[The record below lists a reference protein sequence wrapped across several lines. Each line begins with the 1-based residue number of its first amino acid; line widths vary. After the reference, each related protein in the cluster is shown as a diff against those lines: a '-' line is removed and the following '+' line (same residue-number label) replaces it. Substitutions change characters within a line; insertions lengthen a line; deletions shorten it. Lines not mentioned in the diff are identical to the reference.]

1 MVMYLLKLD
10 NSVVGILSQKNNKF
24 KKGEKELTAFTD
36 IYDRALV
43 TMQDYTLDKLA
54 ETNYDAFL
62 LFMKSL
68 LKSGIPFFNCC
79 LNSLEFEDIEET
91 EIDEDGNESQVTNTY
106 FVADLTNKEQSIL
119 AMVLVYEWF
128 KRDVNDAR
136 QYRQKLSTR
145 DFKTESS
152 YQSLQKRSEYLD
164 KMKEQIVQE
173 IQNYQ
178 VDNMDS
184 LYEQYGGL

>member
-1 MVMYLLKLD
+1 M
-10 NSVVGILSQKNNKF
+10 I
-24 KKGEKELTAFTD
+24 AFTD
-36 IYDRALV
+36 IYDRALT
-43 TMQDYTLDKLA
+43 TMQDYTLDNLA

-62 LFMKSL
+62 LFMKAL
-68 LKSGIPFFNCC
+68 LKSGIPFFNNC
-79 LNSLEFEDIEET
+79 LHSLNYQDVEET
-91 EIDEDGNESQVTNTY
+91 EIDDGGNETTVVNTY
-106 FVADLTNKEQSIL
+106 FTEDLTEKEQSIL
-119 AMVLVYEWF
+119 AMIIVYEWF

-136 QYRQKLSTR
+136 QFRQKLSTR

-178 VDNMDS
+178 IENMDA

>member
-1 MVMYLLKLD
+1 MKNPSNEGGVPINVRFEYINAEEEQVLSEKYTVYL
-10 NSVVGILSQKNNKF
+10 SVENNK
-24 KKGEKELTAFTD
+24 
-36 IYDRALV
+36 
-43 TMQDYTLDKLA
+43 
-54 ETNYDAFL
+54 
-62 LFMKSL
+62 
-68 LKSGIPFFNCC
+68 
-79 LNSLEFEDIEET
+79 FEDIEET
-91 EIDEDGNESQVTNTY
+91 EIDEDGNESQVINTY

>member
-1 MVMYLLKLD
+1 MTPFV
-10 NSVVGILSQKNNKF
+10 
-24 KKGEKELTAFTD
+24 D
-36 IYDRALV
+36 IYDKALV
-43 TMQDYTLDKLA
+43 TMQDYKLDKLA
-54 ETNYDAFL
+54 QTNYEAFL

-68 LKSGIPFFNCC
+68 LKSGVPFFNCC
-79 LNSLEFEDIEET
+79 LKSLEYVDLIEHTTDINGEEL
-91 EIDEDGNESQVTNTY
+91 EVKNTY
-106 FVADLTNKEQSIL
+106 FVSDLDNKEQSIL
-119 AMVLVYEWF
+119 AMVLTYEWF

-152 YQSLQKRSEYLD
+152 YQSLQKRSEYMD

-178 VDNMDS
+178 IEHMDE
-184 LYEQYGGL
+184 LAEKYGGL

>member
-1 MVMYLLKLD
+1 MV
-10 NSVVGILSQKNNKF
+10 
-24 KKGEKELTAFTD
+24 AFTE

-43 TMQDYTLDKLA
+43 TMQDYTIDKLA
-54 ETNYDAFL
+54 ETNYNAFL

-79 LNSLEFEDIEET
+79 LNSLDYHDEAEIE
-91 EIDEDGNESQVTNTY
+91 INENGEEVIVINTY
-106 FVADLTNKEQSIL
+106 FDADLTTKEQSIL
-119 AMVLVYEWF
+119 AMILVYEWF

-136 QYRQKLSTR
+136 QYRQKLNTR
-145 DFKTESS
+145 DFKAESS

-164 KMKEQIVQE
+164 KMKEQICQE

-184 LYEQYGGL
+184 LYEAYGGL

>member
-1 MVMYLLKLD
+1 MV
-10 NSVVGILSQKNNKF
+10 
-24 KKGEKELTAFTD
+24 AFTD

-43 TMQDYTLDKLA
+43 TMKDYKLDKLA

-68 LKSGIPFFNCC
+68 LTTGIPYFNCC
-79 LNSLEFEDIEET
+79 LNSLAYEDIEET
-91 EIDEDGNESQVTNTY
+91 EIDDDGNEIEVVNTY
-106 FVADLTNKEQSIL
+106 FTADLTEKEQSIL
-119 AMVLVYEWF
+119 AMCFVYVWF
-128 KRDVNDAR
+128 MRDVNDST
-136 QYRQKLSTR
+136 QYRQKLNNR

-152 YQSLQKRSEYLD
+152 YQSLQKRSEHLD

-178 VDNMDS
+178 IDNMDT
-184 LYEQYGGL
+184 LANMYGGL

>member
-1 MVMYLLKLD
+1 MV
-10 NSVVGILSQKNNKF
+10 
-24 KKGEKELTAFTD
+24 AFTE

-43 TMQDYTLDKLA
+43 TMQDYTIDKLA
-54 ETNYDAFL
+54 ETNYNAFL

-79 LNSLEFEDIEET
+79 LNSLDYHDEAEIE
-91 EIDEDGNESQVTNTY
+91 INENGEEVIVINTY
-106 FVADLTNKEQSIL
+106 FDADLTTKEQSIL

-136 QYRQKLSTR
+136 QYRQKLNTR
-145 DFKTESS
+145 DFKAESS

-164 KMKEQIVQE
+164 KMKEQICQE

-184 LYEQYGGL
+184 LYEAYGGL

>member
-1 MVMYLLKLD
+1 MV
-10 NSVVGILSQKNNKF
+10 
-24 KKGEKELTAFTD
+24 AFTE

-54 ETNYDAFL
+54 ETNYNAFL

-79 LNSLEFEDIEET
+79 LNSLDYHDEAEIET
-91 EIDEDGNESQVTNTY
+91 NENGEEVIVINTY
-106 FVADLTNKEQSIL
+106 FDADLTTKEQSIL

-136 QYRQKLSTR
+136 QYRQKLNTR
-145 DFKTESS
+145 DFKAESS

-164 KMKEQIVQE
+164 KM
-173 IQNYQ
+173 
-178 VDNMDS
+178 
-184 LYEQYGGL
+184 

>member
-1 MVMYLLKLD
+1 M
-10 NSVVGILSQKNNKF
+10 
-24 KKGEKELTAFTD
+24 TAFTD

-54 ETNYDAFL
+54 EVNYDAFL
-62 LFMKSL
+62 LFMKAL

-79 LNSLEFEDIEET
+79 LKNLAFEDVQET
-91 EIDEDGNESQVTNTY
+91 ELDVNGNEVEVTNTY
-106 FVADLTNKEQSIL
+106 FLVDLTDKEQSIL
-119 AMVLVYEWF
+119 AMCLVYEWF

-136 QYRQKLSTR
+136 QFRQKLSTR

-164 KMKEQIVQE
+164 KMKEQICQE

-178 VDNMDS
+178 IDNMDVLS
-184 LYEQYGGL
+184 EQYGGL

>member
-1 MVMYLLKLD
+1 MV
-10 NSVVGILSQKNNKF
+10 
-24 KKGEKELTAFTD
+24 AFTD

-54 ETNYDAFL
+54 VTNYNAFL

-79 LNSLEFEDIEET
+79 LNSLEYQDIEET
-91 EIDEDGNESQVTNTY
+91 EIDDNGNEVQVINTY
-106 FVADLTNKEQSIL
+106 FTADLTNKEQSIL
-119 AMVLVYEWF
+119 AMVLIYEWF
-128 KRDVNDAR
+128 QRDVNDAR

-152 YQSLQKRSEYLD
+152 YLSLSKRSEYLD
-164 KMKEQIVQE
+164 KMREQIVQE

-178 VDNMDS
+178 VDNMDT
-184 LYEQYGGL
+184 LYAQYGGL

>member
-1 MVMYLLKLD
+1 M
-10 NSVVGILSQKNNKF
+10 
-24 KKGEKELTAFTD
+24 TAFTE
-36 IYDRALV
+36 IYDRALT
-43 TMQDYTLDKLA
+43 TMQDYKLDKLA
-54 ETNYDAFL
+54 EVNYDAFL

-79 LNSLEFEDIEET
+79 LNSLAYEDIEEIELDDNNE
-91 EIDEDGNESQVTNTY
+91 EITVVNTY
-106 FVADLTNKEQSIL
+106 FTSDLTEKEQSIL
-119 AMVLVYEWF
+119 AMCLVYEWF

-164 KMKEQIVQE
+164 KMKEQICQE
-173 IQNYQ
+173 VQNYQ
-178 VDNMDS
+178 IENMDA

>member
-1 MVMYLLKLD
+1 M
-10 NSVVGILSQKNNKF
+10 
-24 KKGEKELTAFTD
+24 TAFTD

-43 TMQDYTLDKLA
+43 VMQDYKLDNLA
-54 ETNYDAFL
+54 NTNYDAFL
-62 LFMKSL
+62 VFMKGL
-68 LKSGIPFFNCC
+68 LKNGIPFFNCC
-79 LNSLEFEDIEET
+79 LKSLEFEDVE
-91 EIDEDGNESQVTNTY
+91 DETY
-106 FVADLTNKEQSIL
+106 FVSDLDIKEKSIL
-119 AMVLVYEWF
+119 AMCIVYQWF
-128 KRDVNDAR
+128 KRDVNDAA

-178 VDNMDS
+178 VEHMDE
-184 LYEQYGGL
+184 LYAQYGGL

>member
-1 MVMYLLKLD
+1 MV
-10 NSVVGILSQKNNKF
+10 
-24 KKGEKELTAFTD
+24 AFTE
-36 IYDRALV
+36 IYDRALI

-54 ETNYDAFL
+54 ETNYNAFL

-79 LNSLEFEDIEET
+79 LNSLDYHDEAEIE
-91 EIDEDGNESQVTNTY
+91 INENGEEVIVINTY
-106 FVADLTNKEQSIL
+106 FDADLTTKEQSIL

-136 QYRQKLSTR
+136 QYRQKLNTR
-145 DFKTESS
+145 DFKAESS

-164 KMKEQIVQE
+164 KMKEQICQE

-184 LYEQYGGL
+184 LYEAYGGL

>member
-1 MVMYLLKLD
+1 M
-10 NSVVGILSQKNNKF
+10 
-24 KKGEKELTAFTD
+24 TAFTK
-36 IYDRALV
+36 IYDRALT
-43 TMQDYTLDKLA
+43 TMQDYKLDKLA
-54 ETNYDAFL
+54 EINYDAFL

-79 LNSLEFEDIEET
+79 LSSLEYQDIEE
-91 EIDEDGNESQVTNTY
+91 IEDGAFVTNTY
-106 FVADLTNKEQSIL
+106 FIADLTNKEQSIL
-119 AMVLVYEWF
+119 AMCLVYEWF
-128 KRDVNDAR
+128 KRDVNDA
-136 QYRQKLSTR
+136 QQFRQKLSTR

-164 KMKEQIVQE
+164 KMKEQICQE

-178 VDNMDS
+178 IDNMDT

>member
-1 MVMYLLKLD
+1 M
-10 NSVVGILSQKNNKF
+10 
-24 KKGEKELTAFTD
+24 TAFTD

-54 ETNYDAFL
+54 EVNYDAFL

-79 LNSLEFEDIEET
+79 LNNLAYEDIQET
-91 EIDEDGNESQVTNTY
+91 EVDSHGNEVEVINTY
-106 FVADLTNKEQSIL
+106 FTTDLTNKEQSIL
-119 AMVLVYEWF
+119 AMCLVYEWF

-136 QYRQKLSTR
+136 QFRQKLSTR

-164 KMKEQIVQE
+164 KMKEQICQE
-173 IQNYQ
+173 ISSGT
-178 VDNMDS
+178 VWRR
-184 LYEQYGGL
+184 

>member
-1 MVMYLLKLD
+1 M
-10 NSVVGILSQKNNKF
+10 
-24 KKGEKELTAFTD
+24 TAFTD
-36 IYDRALV
+36 IYDKALV

-54 ETNYDAFL
+54 EVNYDAFL

-79 LNSLEFEDIEET
+79 LNSLAYEDVQET
-91 EIDEDGNESQVTNTY
+91 EIDMNGNEVNVTNTY
-106 FVADLTNKEQSIL
+106 FTSDLTNKEQSIL
-119 AMVLVYEWF
+119 AMCLVYEWF

-136 QYRQKLSTR
+136 QFRQKLSTR

-164 KMKEQIVQE
+164 KMKEQICQE

-178 VDNMDS
+178 IDNMDALS
-184 LYEQYGGL
+184 EQYGGL

>member
-1 MVMYLLKLD
+1 MV
-10 NSVVGILSQKNNKF
+10 
-24 KKGEKELTAFTD
+24 AFTD
-36 IYDRALV
+36 IYDRALT
-43 TMQDYTLDKLA
+43 TMQDYKLDKLA
-54 ETNYDAFL
+54 QTNYDAFL

-68 LKSGIPFFNCC
+68 LTSGVPFFNCC
-79 LNSLEFEDIEET
+79 LKSLDYEDVEET
-91 EIDEDGNESQVTNTY
+91 EIDETTGEETTVTNTY
-106 FVADLTNKEQSIL
+106 FKDDLDYKEQSIL
-119 AMVLVYEWF
+119 AMVLTYEWF

-178 VDNMDS
+178 VEHMDE
-184 LYEQYGGL
+184 LADMYGGL

>member
-1 MVMYLLKLD
+1 MV
-10 NSVVGILSQKNNKF
+10 
-24 KKGEKELTAFTD
+24 AFTE

-54 ETNYDAFL
+54 ETNYNAFL

-79 LNSLEFEDIEET
+79 LNSLDYHDEAELEINENGEEV
-91 EIDEDGNESQVTNTY
+91 IVINTY
-106 FVADLTNKEQSIL
+106 FDADLTTKEQSIL

-136 QYRQKLSTR
+136 QYRQKLNTR
-145 DFKTESS
+145 DFKAESS

-164 KMKEQIVQE
+164 KMKEQICQE

-184 LYEQYGGL
+184 LYEAYGGL

>member
-1 MVMYLLKLD
+1 MV
-10 NSVVGILSQKNNKF
+10 
-24 KKGEKELTAFTD
+24 AFTE

-54 ETNYDAFL
+54 ETNYNAFL

-79 LNSLEFEDIEET
+79 LNSLDYHDEAELEINENGEEV
-91 EIDEDGNESQVTNTY
+91 IVINTY
-106 FVADLTNKEQSIL
+106 FDADLTTKEQSIL

-136 QYRQKLSTR
+136 QYRQKLNTR
-145 DFKTESS
+145 DFKAESS

-164 KMKEQIVQE
+164 KMKEQICQE

-178 VDNMDS
+178 VDNIDS
-184 LYEQYGGL
+184 LYEAYGGL

>member
-1 MVMYLLKLD
+1 
-10 NSVVGILSQKNNKF
+10 
-24 KKGEKELTAFTD
+24 LTAFTD

-43 TMQDYTLDKLA
+43 TMQDYSLDKLA
-54 ETNYDAFL
+54 QVDYDAFL

-79 LNSLEFEDIEET
+79 LNSLEYQDVEE
-91 EIDEDGNESQVTNTY
+91 IEDGALVTNTC
-106 FVADLTNKEQSIL
+106 FIADLTDKEQSIL
-119 AMVLVYEWF
+119 AMCLVYEWF

-164 KMKEQIVQE
+164 KMKEQICQE

-178 VDNMDS
+178 VDHMDE
-184 LYEQYGGL
+184 LYDKYGGL

>member
-1 MVMYLLKLD
+1 M
-10 NSVVGILSQKNNKF
+10 
-24 KKGEKELTAFTD
+24 TAFTD
-36 IYDRALV
+36 IYDTALV
-43 TMQDYTLDKLA
+43 VMQDYKLDNLA
-54 ETNYDAFL
+54 NTNYDAFL
-62 LFMKSL
+62 VFMKGL
-68 LKSGIPFFNCC
+68 LKNGIPFFNCC
-79 LNSLEFEDIEET
+79 LKSLEYNDV
-91 EIDEDGNESQVTNTY
+91 DNY
-106 FVADLTNKEQSIL
+106 FVSDLDSKEQSIL
-119 AMVLVYEWF
+119 AMCLTYEWF
-128 KRDVNDAR
+128 KRDVNDAS

-178 VDNMDS
+178 IDNIDS

>member
-1 MVMYLLKLD
+1 MV
-10 NSVVGILSQKNNKF
+10 
-24 KKGEKELTAFTD
+24 AFTE

-54 ETNYDAFL
+54 ETNYNAFL

-79 LNSLEFEDIEET
+79 LNSLDYHDEAELEINENGEEV
-91 EIDEDGNESQVTNTY
+91 IVINTY
-106 FVADLTNKEQSIL
+106 FDADLTTKEQSIL

-136 QYRQKLSTR
+136 QYRQKLNTR
-145 DFKTESS
+145 DFKAESS

-164 KMKEQIVQE
+164 KMKEQICQE

-178 VDNMDS
+178 VDNIDS
-184 LYEQYGGL
+184 LYEADGGL